1 MLLCYNI
8 HDSIL
13 RGGVQ
18 MSKKADDRLICELF
32 AKHRQ
37 IMFKIAFGILHNKSD
52 AEDIVQESFLWIINN
67 LDKISQIPCN
77 KRACYFANITE
88 HLSLNEINKQHT
100 HHTDDIDEH
109 ADISSD
115 IFVEK
120 NAVDKITID
129 EVKQI
134 IRTMSETDRLMLRL
148 YLFEGRSYKE
158 ISRIAGISEGNA
170 RICVYRARK
179 RLAKLLK
186 EQGIEYEY

>member
-1 MLLCYNI
+1 
-8 HDSIL
+8 
-13 RGGVQ
+13 

-32 AKHRQ
+32 SKYRQ
-37 IMFKIAFGILHNKSD
+37 MMFKIAFGIFNNKSD
-52 AEDIVQESFLWIINN
+52 AEDIVQDSFLWIIDNF
-67 LDKISQIPCN
+67 DKISQIPCN

-88 HLSLNEINKQHT
+88 HLSLNAINKQRT
-100 HHTDDIDEH
+100 HPTDDIDEH

-120 NAVDKITID
+120 KAVDKITID

-134 IRTMSETDRLMLRL
+134 IRTLSEIDRLMLRL
-148 YLFEGRSYKE
+148 YLFEGRNYKE

-186 EQGIEYEY
+186 EQGIDYEY

>member
-1 MLLCYNI
+1 
-8 HDSIL
+8 
-13 RGGVQ
+13 

-77 KRACYFANITE
+77 KRACYFASITE
-88 HLSLNEINKQHT
+88 HLSLNAINKQRT
-100 HHTDDIDEH
+100 HPTDDIDEH

-115 IFVEK
+115 ISVEK

-129 EVKQI
+129 EVKLI

-170 RICVYRARK
+170 RVCVYRARN

-186 EQGIEYEY
+186 EQWIEYEY

>member
-1 MLLCYNI
+1 MN
-8 HDSIL
+8 
-13 RGGVQ
+13 
-18 MSKKADDRLICELF
+18 A
-32 AKHRQ
+32 
-37 IMFKIAFGILHNKSD
+37 
-52 AEDIVQESFLWIINN
+52 
-67 LDKISQIPCN
+67 
-77 KRACYFANITE
+77 
-88 HLSLNEINKQHT
+88 INKQRT
-100 HHTDDIDEH
+100 HPTDDIDEH

-115 IFVEK
+115 ISVEK

-129 EVKQI
+129 EVKRI

-170 RICVYRARK
+170 RVCVYRARN

>member
-1 MLLCYNI
+1 
-8 HDSIL
+8 
-13 RGGVQ
+13 

-77 KRACYFANITE
+77 KRACYFATITE
-88 HLSLNEINKQHT
+88 HLSLNAINKQRT
-100 HHTDDIDEH
+100 HSTDDIDEH
-109 ADISSD
+109 ADISSNV
-115 IFVEK
+115 FVEK

-129 EVKQI
+129 EVKRI

-158 ISRIAGISEGNA
+158 ISHIAGISEGNA

-186 EQGIEYEY
+186 EQGIDYEY

>member
-1 MLLCYNI
+1 
-8 HDSIL
+8 
-13 RGGVQ
+13 

-77 KRACYFANITE
+77 KRACYFASITE
-88 HLSLNEINKQHT
+88 HLSLNAINKQRT
-100 HHTDDIDEH
+100 HPTDDIDEH

-115 IFVEK
+115 ISVEK

-129 EVKQI
+129 EVKRI

-170 RICVYRARK
+170 RVCVYRARN
-179 RLAKLLK
+179 RLAKPPK
-186 EQGIEYEY
+186 DRG